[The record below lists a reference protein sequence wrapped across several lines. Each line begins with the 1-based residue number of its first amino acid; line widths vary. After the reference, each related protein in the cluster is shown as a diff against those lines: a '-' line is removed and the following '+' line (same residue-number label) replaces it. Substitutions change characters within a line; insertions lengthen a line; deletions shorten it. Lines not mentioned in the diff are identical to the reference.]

1 MSAADPAWSHAGSF
15 PLTGTAAPQVL
26 AERYAAIVRRHGG
39 LDAPETLWIDRVPAG
54 ARHRRLAA
62 ELALPVPRG
71 LRAALLVSDDR
82 CDLVL
87 AADRA
92 VAGRRDLDLLASAV
106 AEGAGPEPDFGRR
119 PAVRPTTTEPD
130 WGLGGTAGGTG
141 EFELGPW
148 AADAEPATWLTALA
162 LVQARYRD
170 DNAVAAVL
178 GTGAVQVARPVEGP
192 VTVKELVD
200 RFRSPTA
207 SADAPVSVG
216 LVMAADPP
224 AAGTYR
230 PWLSPPFPLTV
241 GVGRAR
247 LVYEH
252 GAGVSARMAA
262 QFVRHLARAH
272 QQVVESPRLLAKDV
286 DPFGEAGRGHA
297 PTPRD
302 LAVRSAVDSAVR
314 IEDAFAAR
322 AAEQPDAVAL
332 CYQQERVTYRELDA
346 ASTSL
351 ADGLRRIG
359 VRAGD
364 RVGIC
369 LERSTALVTTMLGI
383 LKAGCAFVPMDP
395 SYPAERLSYVT
406 TDAGLDVV
414 VTTHEEFPGKAGLRL
429 VHPDDL
435 AGQGSDAAHHAPPAA
450 PAGPTDPAYLI
461 YTSGST
467 GRPKGVVVP
476 HTNVIALLTA
486 TRDDLGLD
494 RADVWTLFHSSA
506 FDFSVWEIWGC
517 LLTGGRLVVVPF
529 WASRSPAEFHDL
541 LADEKVTVLNQTPSA
556 FSQLL
561 AVDRAR
567 ERSLAVRLVV
577 FGGEPLDSRML
588 LPWFDRYPE
597 TRCRVV
603 NMFGITET
611 TVHVTAETVTRGSAL
626 AGSRSVGRALPGWQV
641 YVLGPDGALLPP
653 GVRGEIHVGGVGVAL
668 GYLNRPEL
676 QAERFIDNPFGSGR
690 LYRSGDEG
698 RLRPDGRLEHLGRI
712 DSQVKVRGFR
722 IELDEI
728 RTVLLED
735 RAVVAAAVVLRGGD
749 AATVGI
755 DAYVVLDGSS
765 VAEVRGRAARILPDY
780 MVPTSVTAVPG
791 IPLTTNGK
799 LDVARLPAPAV
810 PLAAHDGGGAE
821 DSDDDLVRELQE
833 VWSTVLGVRVGPDD
847 DFFDLGGNSLLA
859 VRIAAGTSR
868 LPLPRTSIRMLYQ
881 HRTIRRLA
889 SAARAAAASED

>member
-15 PLTGTAAPQVL
+15 PLTGTVAPEVL
-26 AERYAAIVRRHGG
+26 AARYAAIVRRHGD
-39 LDAPETLWIDRVPAG
+39 LDAPERLWIDRVPTDE
-54 ARHRRLAA
+54 RHRRLAA
-62 ELALPVPRG
+62 ELALPVPQG

-106 AEGAGPEPDFGRR
+106 SEGAGPDPDFGRR
-119 PAVRPTTTEPD
+119 SAVRFATAEPD
-130 WGLGGTAGGTG
+130 WGLGGAAGGTG
-141 EFELGPW
+141 ALELGPW
-148 AADAEPATWLTALA
+148 AAGAEPATWLAALA
-162 LVQARYRD
+162 IVQARYRD
-170 DNAVAAVL
+170 DTAMAAVL
-178 GTGAVQVARPVEGP
+178 ETETVQVAGPVEGTI
-192 VTVKELVD
+192 TVKELVD
-200 RFRSPTA
+200 QFRSPSA
-207 SADAPVSVG
+207 STDKTVSVG
-216 LVMAADPP
+216 LVFHADPP
-224 AAGTYR
+224 EAGSYR

-241 GVGRAR
+241 GVGQAR

-252 GAGVSARMAA
+252 GSGISAEMAA
-262 QFVRHLARAH
+262 QFVRHLAKAH
-272 QQVVESPRLLAKDV
+272 QQVIDSPRLRANDI
-286 DPFGEAGRGHA
+286 DPFGEAEQSHA
-297 PTPRD
+297 LAPRD
-302 LAVRSAVDSAVR
+302 LAVQSAVDSAVR

-332 CYQQERVTYRELDA
+332 CYQQERVTYRQLDA
-346 ASTSL
+346 ASTRL
-351 ADGLRRIG
+351 ADGLRQIG

-369 LERSTALVTTMLGI
+369 LERSTALVTTMLAI

-429 VHPDDL
+429 VHPDEL
-435 AGQGSDAAHHAPPAA
+435 AEQGGEAAHHERSTA
-450 PAGPTDPAYLI
+450 PTDPAYLI

-476 HTNVIALLTA
+476 HTNVIALLAA

-541 LADEKVTVLNQTPSA
+541 LIDAKVTVLNQTPSA

-561 AVDRAR
+561 EVDRAR
-567 ERSLAVRLVV
+567 QGSLGVRLVV

-597 TRCRVV
+597 TQCRVV

-641 YVLGPDGALLPP
+641 HVLGPDGALLPP
-653 GVRGEIHVGGVGVAL
+653 GIRGEIHVGGVGLAL

-698 RLRPDGRLEHLGRI
+698 RLHPDGRLEHLGRI
-712 DSQVKVRGFR
+712 DNQVKVRGYR

-735 RAVVAAAVVLRGGD
+735 RAVVAAAVVLRSGD
-749 AATVGI
+749 ASTVGI

-765 VAEVRGRAARILPDY
+765 AAEVRGRAARILPDY
-780 MVPTSVTAVPG
+780 MIPTSVTAVPS

-799 LDVARLPAPAV
+799 LDVSRLPAPAV
-810 PLAAHDGGGAE
+810 PLAEHDGGDVEG
-821 DSDDDLVRELQE
+821 SDDDLVRELQE
-833 VWSTVLGVRVGPDD
+833 VWSTVLGVQVGPDD

-868 LPLPRTSIRMLYQ
+868 LPLPRTSIRMLYH

-889 SAARAAAASED
+889 TAARAAASSDG

>member
-1 MSAADPAWSHAGSF
+1 MSAADPTWIHAGSF
-15 PLTGTAAPQVL
+15 PLTGTAAPEVL
-26 AERYAAIVRRHGG
+26 AARYAAIVRRHDG
-39 LDAPETLWIDRVPAG
+39 LDAPETLWIDRVPAD

-62 ELALPVPRG
+62 ELALPVPQG
-71 LRAALLVSDDR
+71 LRAALLVSDDG

-106 AEGAGPEPDFGRR
+106 SEGAGPEPDFGRR
-119 PAVRPTTTEPD
+119 PAVRPATTEPD

-141 EFELGPW
+141 AFELGPW
-148 AADAEPATWLTALA
+148 AADADPATWLAALA
-162 LVQARYRD
+162 IVQARYRD
-170 DNAVAAVL
+170 DNALAAVL
-178 GTGAVQVARPVEGP
+178 DTGTVQVARPVEGAI
-192 VTVKELVD
+192 TVKELVD

-207 SADAPVSVG
+207 PAAPADKPVSVG
-216 LVMAADPP
+216 LVIATDPP
-224 AAGTYR
+224 TAGAYR

-252 GAGVSARMAA
+252 GAGISAQMAA
-262 QFVRHLARAH
+262 QFVRHLAQAY
-272 QQVVESPRLLAKDV
+272 QQVVASPRLRADDV
-286 DPFGEAGRGHA
+286 DPFGEAEQSHA
-297 PTPRD
+297 LAPRD
-302 LAVRSAVDSAVR
+302 LAVQSAVDSAVR

-322 AAEQPDAVAL
+322 AAAQPDAVAL
-332 CYQQERVTYRELDA
+332 CYQQERVTYRQLDA
-346 ASTSL
+346 ASASL
-351 ADGLRRIG
+351 AEGLRRIG

-369 LERSTALVTTMLGI
+369 LERSTALVTTMLAI

-395 SYPAERLSYVT
+395 SYPAERLSYVA

-414 VTTHEEFPGKAGLRL
+414 VTTHDEFPEKAGLRL
-429 VHPDDL
+429 VHPDEL
-435 AGQGSDAAHHAPPAA
+435 AEQGGEAAHHDPATA
-450 PAGPTDPAYLI
+450 PTDPAYLI

-476 HTNVIALLTA
+476 HTNVIALLSA

-541 LADEKVTVLNQTPSA
+541 LVDEKVTVLNQTPSA

-597 TRCRVV
+597 SRCRVV

-641 YVLGPDGALLPP
+641 YVLGPDGTLLPP
-653 GVRGEIHVGGVGVAL
+653 GVRGEIHVGGVGLAL

-698 RLRPDGRLEHLGRI
+698 RFHPDGRLEHLGRI
-712 DSQVKVRGFR
+712 DSQVKVRGYR

-765 VAEVRGRAARILPDY
+765 AAEVRGRAARILPGY
-780 MVPTSVTAVPG
+780 MVPTSVTAVPS

-799 LDVARLPAPAV
+799 LDVSRLPAPAV
-810 PLAAHDGGGAE
+810 PLAAHDAGDVE
-821 DSDDDLVRELQE
+821 DSDDDLVRELQK
-833 VWSTVLGVRVGPDD
+833 VWSTVLGVQVGPDD

-868 LPLPRTSIRMLYQ
+868 LPLPRTSIRMLYH

-889 SAARAAAASED
+889 SAARAAASKQD